1 MNQYSNKLTEKIF
14 FPCCKKKKKK
24 KKKFFFLFKKKKKKK
39 KICCHKIISLLKT
52 SLKSRL
58 IKMTS
63 PTHVRKFS
71 RGVLTHNGTT
81 TTTPR
86 S

>member
-14 FPCCKKKKKK
+14 FPCC
-24 KKKFFFLFKKKKKKK
+24 KKKKK

>member
-14 FPCCKKKKKK
+14 FPCC
-24 KKKFFFLFKKKKKKK
+24 KKKKKK